1 MTKTGKS
8 HSVQMLN
15 ANPLKVIGKQLPT
28 PPLYHQT
35 WVVSV
40 PILISFL
47 SKTTKMKPLWPPR
60 STSTTKTSTLD
71 SPHKK
76 LMKLLPRPTH
86 NSLLQTRT
94 TCTGYVLT
102 PSAKHLELAAQS
114 KRKTEPTLTNLFTT
128 GTKNLRVYTDNQ
140 SRQDTEV
147 NTTPQTQPASA
158 ILWNLETHFP

>member
-1 MTKTGKS
+1 
-8 HSVQMLN
+8 
-15 ANPLKVIGKQLPT
+15 
-28 PPLYHQT
+28 
-35 WVVSV
+35 
-40 PILISFL
+40 
-47 SKTTKMKPLWPPR
+47 MKPLWPPR

-158 ILWNLETHFP
+158 ILWNLETQFPSTTKSPTKLTATGPSVWLRSLTALARVATSQCTMLVSRQATNSELYQSRI